1 MRRYALALVVGCLVV
16 INHAK
21 AQPIANLL
29 IPNPIAVA
37 LSIGRW
43 LMKDSRKVYYVQ
55 VKSTAATP
63 VLARAEGFKLAV
75 SQAVGTLVLAE
86 SEVKNNELIRKD
98 IIQYSSGYV
107 EDFKVQQ
114 ETQVDG
120 GVQIIMDVWVSD
132 SKIADR
138 LLYVSK
144 GGNVIDGTKVAT
156 QHQTLLNEKTNGD
169 RLLAA
174 VLNDFPARAFDVFVD
189 KTQWRTSGRTLE
201 IYIPI
206 SISWNA
212 SYVNALYEVLIATRD
227 GNNSLDQKYGK
238 RYSSVVMIKKKSDF
252 LKTYAAYSDSYK
264 PEMIEKALLS
274 SNPMV
279 SLQIKDA
286 ASSVIYTQCFKLEHM
301 RGGYYG
307 DSTIFGH
314 YAADRFEVPQGQ
326 FFSTSPPDALVGIYG
341 DYKLDQTIRL
351 AIEGSNTIVESMKV
365 VEVKIINHIECRQN
379 K

>member
-1 MRRYALALVVGCLVV
+1 MRLYALALVLVGLVIV
-16 INHAK
+16 NHAK

-37 LSIGRW
+37 LTIGQW
-43 LMKDSRKVYYVQ
+43 LIKDSRKVYYVQ

-63 VLARAEGFKLAV
+63 ALARAEAFKLAV

-144 GGNVIDGTKVAT
+144 GNNIIDGTKAAT
-156 QHQTLLNEKTNGD
+156 QHQSLLNEKTSGD

-174 VLNDFPARAFDVFVD
+174 VLNDFPARAFDVSVD
-189 KTQWRTSGRTLE
+189 KTQWRTVGRTLE
-201 IYIPI
+201 IFIPI
-206 SISWNA
+206 SISWNSA
-212 SYVNALYEVLIATRD
+212 YINALYEVLLATRD
-227 GNNSLDQKYGK
+227 GNNSFDQKYVK
-238 RYSSVVMIKKKSDF
+238 RYSSVVMIKRKSDF
-252 LKTYAAYSDSYK
+252 LKTYAAYNDLYK
-264 PEMIEKALLS
+264 ADMLERTLIS

-279 SLQIKDA
+279 LLQIKDDA
-286 ASSVIYTQCFKLEHM
+286 NSVIYSQCFKLEHM

-314 YAADRFEVPQGQ
+314 YGADRFEIPQGQ
-326 FFSTSPPDALVGIYG
+326 FFSTSPPDATIGIYG

-351 AIEGSNTIVESMKV
+351 AIEGPNTIVENMKT
-365 VEVKIINHIECRQN
+365 VEVRIVNNKEC

>member
-1 MRRYALALVVGCLVV
+1 
-16 INHAK
+16 
-21 AQPIANLL
+21 
-29 IPNPIAVA
+29 
-37 LSIGRW
+37 
-43 LMKDSRKVYYVQ
+43 MKDSRKVYYVQ
-55 VKSTAATP
+55 VKSTATTP
-63 VLARAEGFKLAV
+63 ALARAEAFKLAV

-86 SEVKNNELIRKD
+86 SEVRNNELIRKD

-107 EDFKVQQ
+107 EDFKVLQ

-144 GGNVIDGTKVAT
+144 GNNIIDGTKAST
-156 QHQTLLNEKTNGD
+156 QHQSLLNEKTSGD

-189 KTQWRTSGRTLE
+189 KTQWRTVGRTLE

-206 SISWNA
+206 SIGWNSA
-212 SYVNALYEVLIATRD
+212 YINALYEVLIATRD
-227 GNNSLDQKYGK
+227 GNNSFDQKYVK
-238 RYSSVVMIKKKSDF
+238 RYSSVVMIKRKSDF
-252 LKTYAAYSDSYK
+252 LKTYAAYNDLYK
-264 PEMIEKALLS
+264 ADMLERTLIS

-279 SLQIKDA
+279 LLQIKDDA
-286 ASSVIYTQCFKLEHM
+286 NSVIYSQCFKLEHM

-314 YAADRFEVPQGQ
+314 YGADRFEIPQGQ
-326 FFSTSPPDALVGIYG
+326 FFSTSPPDATVGIYG

-351 AIEGSNTIVESMKV
+351 AIEGPNTIVENMKT
-365 VEVKIINHIECRQN
+365 VEVRIVNNKEC

>member
-1 MRRYALALVVGCLVV
+1 MVGLMVFGAV
-16 INHAK
+16 Q
-21 AQPIANLL
+21 AQPITTYL

-37 LSIGRW
+37 LTIGQW
-43 LMKDSRKVYYVQ
+43 LIKDSRKVYYVQ
-55 VKSTAATP
+55 VKSTATTP
-63 VLARAEGFKLAV
+63 ALARVEAFKLAV
-75 SQAVGTLVLAE
+75 SQAVGALVLVE

-107 EDFKVQQ
+107 EDFKIIQ

-144 GGNVIDGTKVAT
+144 GNNIIDGTKAAT
-156 QHQTLLNEKTNGD
+156 QHQSLLNEKTSGD

-174 VLNDFPARAFDVFVD
+174 VMNDFPARAFDVFVD
-189 KTQWRTSGRTLE
+189 KTQWRTVGRTLE
-201 IYIPI
+201 IFIPI
-206 SISWNA
+206 SISWNSA
-212 SYVNALYEVLIATRD
+212 YINALYEVLLATRD
-227 GNNSLDQKYGK
+227 GNNSFDQKYVK
-238 RYSSVVMIKKKSDF
+238 RYSSVVMIKRKSDF
-252 LKTYAAYSDSYK
+252 LKTYAAYNDLYK
-264 PEMIEKALLS
+264 ADMIGKALIS

-279 SLQIKDA
+279 LLQIKDA
-286 ASSVIYTQCFKLEHM
+286 ANSVIYSQCFKLEHM

-314 YAADRFEVPQGQ
+314 YGADRFEIPQGQ
-326 FFSTSPPDALVGIYG
+326 FFSTSPPDATIGIYG

-351 AIEGSNTIVESMKV
+351 AIEGPNTIVENMKT
-365 VEVKIINHIECRQN
+365 VEVRIVNNKEC

>member
-1 MRRYALALVVGCLVV
+1 MRRYALVLVVVGLVV
-16 INHAK
+16 VNHVK
-21 AQPIANLL
+21 AQPIATLL

-37 LSIGRW
+37 LSIGQW
-43 LMKDSRKVYYVQ
+43 LMKDSRKVYYIQVQ
-55 VKSTAATP
+55 STAATP
-63 VLARAEGFKLAV
+63 ALARVEAFKLAV
-75 SQAVGTLVLAE
+75 SQAVGALVLAE

-107 EDFKVQQ
+107 EDFKIIQ

-138 LLYVSK
+138 LLYVSR
-144 GGNVIDGTKVAT
+144 GDNVIDGTKAST

-169 RLLAA
+169 QLLAT
-174 VLNDFPARAFDVFVD
+174 VLNDFPARAFDVFVN
-189 KTQWRTSGRTLE
+189 KTQWRTVGRTLE
-201 IYIPI
+201 IYVPI
-206 SISWNA
+206 SIVWNSA
-212 SYVNALYEVLIATRD
+212 YINALYEVLMATRE
-227 GNNSLDQKYGK
+227 GNNSLDQKHGK
-238 RYSSVVMIKKKSDF
+238 RYSSVVMIKRKSDF
-252 LKTYAAYSDSYK
+252 LKTYAAFSDPYK

-286 ASSVIYTQCFKLEHM
+286 TKSVIYTQCFQLEHM

-314 YAADRFEVPQGQ
+314 YAADRFGVPQGQ
-326 FFSTSPPDALVGIYG
+326 FFSTSPPDATVGIYG

-351 AIEGSNTIVESMKV
+351 AIEGSNSIVESMKV
-365 VEVKIINHIECRQN
+365 VEVKIVNNIECRAL